1 MREKERRI
9 FFAGANLR
17 SSSQDT
23 GGEKILE
30 GHAAVFNQSTNIGGE
45 FIEVI
50 ERGAFDD
57 CDMSDVALFVN
68 HDALQIPL
76 ARTTSGTLSVTIDEV
91 GLAIRAKL
99 DVENNPDAKALHSA
113 ISRGDLRGMSFAF
126 IVANDGDEWLNLEST
141 LPTRIIKKIAKVF
154 EVSIANYP
162 AYITTDVQARAKQ
175 MLTHAQKYSEGSME
189 ELLKRMNQQLM
200 TLAEDIAAL
209 RSAQKPDDEIDER
222 TKAVNAY
229 LAKKEAESRGTAPPK
244 YIPGKGFIPAEE
256 GRVDFMKATQ
266 LVQAGEDL
274 KERRAVESAFNIFGE
289 RRTLTV
295 QPNGNESSSIVVPT
309 FSSEKINSDF
319 PVVSSLVDAV
329 SHLSLNGG
337 ESFSQPYVSGI
348 ESGGYT
354 GEGEEYNDAATS
366 FSYAPINRVKLTAY
380 TELTEEIERLPAAAY
395 ADLVFQNIRVSIRKA
410 LTREILFGEGISDNQ
425 NRIVGIFSDKA
436 TAIDPASDISLSAI
450 TDTTLSEILYRY
462 GGDEELETPSC
473 LILNKLDLLAFANV
487 RTSTKL
493 NFYDI
498 QYNGNGVGGKIN
510 GVNFIIDSACKPLT
524 GADTQSGDYCMC
536 YGNLSNYL
544 LCEFSPLEIRRSDDY
559 KFRKGIACFR
569 GSAICG
575 GNVVRRNGFIRI
587 SKK

>member
-76 ARTTSGTLSVTIDEV
+76 ARTTSGTLSVTIDDDSFPLGCTV
-91 GLAIRAKL
+91 NVRRSPKIL
-99 DVENNPDAKALHSA
+99 KADSTA
-113 ISRGDLRGMSFAF
+113 RRSFK
-126 IVANDGDEWLNLEST
+126 EWLNLEST

-189 ELLKRMNQQLM
+189 ELLRRMINRRATLINQLTASNDLAEVKALNQQLM

-229 LAKKEAESRGTAPPK
+229 LAKKEAESRGTNPPK

-295 QPNGNESSSIVVPT
+295 QPNGNESSSIVW
-309 FSSEKINSDF
+309 
-319 PVVSSLVDAV
+319 
-329 SHLSLNGG
+329 
-337 ESFSQPYVSGI
+337 Y
-348 ESGGYT
+348 
-354 GEGEEYNDAATS
+354 
-366 FSYAPINRVKLTAY
+366 
-380 TELTEEIERLPAAAY
+380 
-395 ADLVFQNIRVSIRKA
+395 
-410 LTREILFGEGISDNQ
+410 
-425 NRIVGIFSDKA
+425 
-436 TAIDPASDISLSAI
+436 
-450 TDTTLSEILYRY
+450 
-462 GGDEELETPSC
+462 
-473 LILNKLDLLAFANV
+473 
-487 RTSTKL
+487 
-493 NFYDI
+493 
-498 QYNGNGVGGKIN
+498 
-510 GVNFIIDSACKPLT
+510 
-524 GADTQSGDYCMC
+524 
-536 YGNLSNYL
+536 
-544 LCEFSPLEIRRSDDY
+544 RRSWTPCH
-559 KFRKGIACFR
+559 I
-569 GSAICG
+569 
-575 GNVVRRNGFIRI
+575 
-587 SKK
+587 

>member
-189 ELLKRMNQQLM
+189 ELKAINQQLR

-222 TKAVNAY
+222 TKEVNAY
-229 LAKKEAESRGTAPPK
+229 LAKKEAESRGTNPPK

-309 FSSEKINSDF
+309 FSSANINPDF
-319 PVVSSLVDAV
+319 PSVSSLVDAV

-354 GEGEEYNDAATS
+354 QEGEEYNDAATS

-436 TAIDPASDISLSAI
+436 TAIDPASDISLSEI

-575 GNVVRRNGFIRI
+575 GNVVRRNGFLRI

>member
-1 MREKERRI
+1 
-9 FFAGANLR
+9 
-17 SSSQDT
+17 
-23 GGEKILE
+23 
-30 GHAAVFNQSTNIGGE
+30 
-45 FIEVI
+45 
-50 ERGAFDD
+50 
-57 CDMSDVALFVN
+57 
-68 HDALQIPL
+68 
-76 ARTTSGTLSVTIDEV
+76 
-91 GLAIRAKL
+91 
-99 DVENNPDAKALHSA
+99 
-113 ISRGDLRGMSFAF
+113 
-126 IVANDGDEWLNLEST
+126 
-141 LPTRIIKKIAKVF
+141 
-154 EVSIANYP
+154 
-162 AYITTDVQARAKQ
+162 
-175 MLTHAQKYSEGSME
+175 ME
-189 ELLKRMNQQLM
+189 ELLRKMEERRTALIKKSDESNDLAELKSINQQLK
-200 TLAEDIAAL
+200 TLNEDIAAL

-229 LAKKEAESRGTAPPK
+229 LAKKEAESRGTNPPK

-295 QPNGNESSSIVVPT
+295 TPASGESATIVVPT
-309 FSSEKINSDF
+309 FSSANINPDF
-319 PVVSSLVDAV
+319 PSVSSLVDAV

-410 LTREILFGEGISDNQ
+410 LTREILFGEGISNNQ

-436 TAIDPASDISLSAI
+436 TAIDPASDISLSEI

-524 GADTQSGDYCMC
+524 GADTQSDDYCMC

>member
-189 ELLKRMNQQLM
+189 ELLRRMINRRATLINQLTASNDLAEVKALNQQLM

-229 LAKKEAESRGTAPPK
+229 LAKKEAESSRGT
-244 YIPGKGFIPAEE
+244 
-256 GRVDFMKATQ
+256 
-266 LVQAGEDL
+266 
-274 KERRAVESAFNIFGE
+274 RRNIFPA
-289 RRTLTV
+289 RAL
-295 QPNGNESSSIVVPT
+295 
-309 FSSEKINSDF
+309 F
-319 PVVSSLVDAV
+319 P
-329 SHLSLNGG
+329 
-337 ESFSQPYVSGI
+337 Q
-348 ESGGYT
+348 
-354 GEGEEYNDAATS
+354 
-366 FSYAPINRVKLTAY
+366 
-380 TELTEEIERLPAAAY
+380 
-395 ADLVFQNIRVSIRKA
+395 RK
-410 LTREILFGEGISDNQ
+410 
-425 NRIVGIFSDKA
+425 
-436 TAIDPASDISLSAI
+436 
-450 TDTTLSEILYRY
+450 
-462 GGDEELETPSC
+462 EEL
-473 LILNKLDLLAFANV
+473 IL
-487 RTSTKL
+487 
-493 NFYDI
+493 
-498 QYNGNGVGGKIN
+498 
-510 GVNFIIDSACKPLT
+510 
-524 GADTQSGDYCMC
+524 
-536 YGNLSNYL
+536 
-544 LCEFSPLEIRRSDDY
+544 
-559 KFRKGIACFR
+559 
-569 GSAICG
+569 
-575 GNVVRRNGFIRI
+575 
-587 SKK
+587 